1 MFSTP
6 KLEDVKIYTLV
17 CNRDVNK
24 LKTDL
29 KVKAL
34 IKATLPGEPHSDS
47 EFIHHIHVVYLLTH

>member
-6 KLEDVKIYTLV
+6 KLEDVKIFTLV

-24 LKTDL
+24 LKTDP

-34 IKATLPGEPHSDS
+34 IKAALPGEHHFEP
-47 EFIHHIHVVYLLTH
+47 IHHIHVICLLTN